1 MCQLHVH
8 GVYMTCILKIGDYE
22 IVAKSMSSSGLQ
34 VTYGDPRARLP
45 YLKSNGVHTFH
56 WDIKLHVT
64 RKGSPN
70 KLTPYSISNFFI
82 SYPRLI
88 SHS

>member
-1 MCQLHVH
+1 
-8 GVYMTCILKIGDYE
+8 MTCILKIGDYE
-22 IVAKSMSSSGLQ
+22 FVAKSMSWGELQ

-64 RKGSPN
+64 RKGS
-70 KLTPYSISNFFI
+70 LTNQPPFKIQFMTNI
-82 SYPRLI
+82 IP
-88 SHS
+88 